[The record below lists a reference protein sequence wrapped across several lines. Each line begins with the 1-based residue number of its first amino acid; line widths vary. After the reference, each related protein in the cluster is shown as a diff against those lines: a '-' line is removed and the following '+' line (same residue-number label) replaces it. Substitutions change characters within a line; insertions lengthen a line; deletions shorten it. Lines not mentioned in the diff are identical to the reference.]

1 MRRLRPLLDKVTQT
15 VSSGVCAFRH
25 YPTLPPY
32 IWIPYDFTEISTG
45 EKTLHSKKGGTTYY
59 LHQCKCLC
67 VYMCVF
73 SVSFFWKLLL
83 TCSVWNF
90 FLPVGKVW
98 KIFLLISNREN
109 ICKGM
114 RKVFHFSF
122 NTTQWTELVISGN
135 EGSISHKWGM
145 FSITMLIL

>member
-45 EKTLHSKKGGTTYY
+45 EKILHSKKEAQHTIFINVNV
-59 LHQCKCLC
+59 C
-67 VYMCVF
+67 VCMCVF
-73 SVSFFWKLLL
+73 SGSFFWKLLL

-145 FSITMLIL
+145 FSITMFIL

>member
-1 MRRLRPLLDKVTQT
+1 MEFVLLDT
-15 VSSGVCAFRH
+15 
-25 YPTLPPY
+25 
-32 IWIPYDFTEISTG
+32 
-45 EKTLHSKKGGTTYY
+45 TLHCLHTYEF
-59 LHQCKCLC
+59 LMILQKFQRGKQPFTAKQEAQHTIFINVNVC
-67 VYMCVF
+67 VWMCVF

-98 KIFLLISNREN
+98 KISLLVSNREN
-109 ICKGM
+109 IRKGM

-145 FSITMLIL
+145 FSITMFIL